1 MKCWFLKVINEL
13 GKINEGGVVKTTF
26 MEKLQCRIQVL
37 KGLGHHWYFSVFV
50 LR

>member
-26 MEKLQCRIQVL
+26 IEKL
-37 KGLGHHWYFSVFV
+37 
-50 LR
+50 